1 MRLLIG
7 FDGSDGGRDALELAR
22 VLGVA
27 TGARAL
33 VVAVLMSG
41 PLPLSYALLD
51 SEESAEAGP
60 LFEEARERLA
70 GIEVETRAFG
80 GGTPAG
86 LITTLGEEEDVD
98 TIVVGSPHRGPVG
111 RALLGSVAES
121 LLSGASRAVVVAPRG
136 YAQERHDSPRLI
148 AVAYDGTLESKAA
161 LRRAE
166 DLARPAQAKI
176 RIVTVVAPPVA
187 LPGVIGYTPPEPP
200 DPEKLMSD
208 VISSIDPE
216 LTVDSR
222 LLDGP
227 PAIKLVEACAEGVD
241 LIVAGSRGYGP
252 LLRVLI
258 GSVSSQLIRKSPC
271 PVLVVP
277 RPSRTQG
284 DQAT

>member
-22 VLGVA
+22 VLGSA
-27 TGARAL
+27 TGADAL
-33 VVAVLMSG
+33 VVAVLLSG

-51 SEESAEAGP
+51 SEEASEARP
-60 LFEEARERLA
+60 LFKEARERLA
-70 GIEVETRAFG
+70 GVEVETRAFG

-86 LITTLGEEEDVD
+86 LLTTLGEEEEVD
-98 TIVVGSPHRGPVG
+98 AIVVGSPHRGPVG

-121 LLSGASRAVVVAPRG
+121 LLSGSSQAVVVAPRG
-136 YAQERHDSPRLI
+136 YSAQRHGPFQLI

-166 DLARPAQAKI
+166 ALARPMHAKI
-176 RIVTVVAPPVA
+176 RIVTVVAPAVA
-187 LPGVIGYTPPEPP
+187 LPGVIGYTPPDPP
-200 DPEKLMSD
+200 NPEKLMNEA
-208 VISSIDPE
+208 IRSIDPQ

-227 PAIKLVEACAEGVD
+227 PAMRLAEACEDGVD

-258 GSVSSQLIRKSPC
+258 GSVSGQLIRKAPC

-277 RPSRTQG
+277 RPGQT
-284 DQAT
+284 